1 MSDLG
6 IGYAIGMVTGLAIG
20 LIATRKQKPWD
31 DLTEKEKKIR
41 IGLMT
46 TLGILVIAGIV
57 ALLEVI

>member
-57 ALLEVI
+57 ALLVVI

>member
-20 LIATRKQKPWD
+20 LIATRKQKPWA

-57 ALLEVI
+57 ALLVVI